1 VHATNEPR
9 LWRGGKLTQV
19 TPHVYQAHIADEHYM
34 HPGGTN
40 VYFVGDPSEEMILID
55 TGEHDRSWTRQIL
68 DYYEGL
74 GRPKITAIVISHGH
88 ADHIGGLDRIQE
100 ATQAPVRCHPK
111 LVKQLRRVLSNDD
124 KVVPL
129 KSREMLATGGGV
141 RLRALFTPG
150 HSVDHVCYQLASERV
165 LFTGDTILGA
175 SSSSVQDLYEYMRSL
190 AKLALLRVDTICP
203 AHGPVVPPPRG
214 RGLVQWY
221 TNHRNGRESQ
231 VVSALDRGI
240 GAIDEMVKDIYP
252 KNLKRDLR
260 RAAAGNVKTHLDK
273 LIKEDKVST
282 TEASYSVKKA

>member
-1 VHATNEPR
+1 M
-9 LWRGGKLTQV
+9 TQV

-40 VYFVGDPSEEMILID
+40 VYFVGDPSEEMIMID

-68 DYYEGL
+68 DYWEGL
-74 GRPKITAIVISHGH
+74 GKPKITGIAISHGH
-88 ADHIGGLDRIQE
+88 RDHIGGLDRIQE

-111 LVKQLRRVLSNDD
+111 LAKELRRVLSNDD
-124 KVVPL
+124 AVVPL
-129 KSREMLATGGGV
+129 KSREMLETGGGV
-141 RLRALFTPG
+141 RFRALFTPG
-150 HSVDHVCYQLASERV
+150 HAEDHICYHLAEERV

-175 SSSSVQDLYEYMRSL
+175 SSSSVQNLYEYMRSL
-190 AKLALLRVDTICP
+190 SRLAKLRVDTICP

-214 RGLVQWY
+214 RGLIKWY
-221 TNHRNGRESQ
+221 TDHRNAREGQ
-231 VVSALDRGI
+231 VVSALDKGI

-273 LIKEDKVST
+273 LIKEDRAST
-282 TEASYSVKKA
+282 TEATYSPKKA